1 MFEKF
6 FLTLFKLLAFIH
18 LLLNQAVTFGKRK
31 EEIVCMNF
39 KILMLKNNLNM
50 GYIHVYYK
58 IIKNCMQN
66 QIDTLRQLN
75 YELIK
80 NLGLF
85 RQRAGLSFGQRHTL
99 YHINAHQGL
108 SIQELAELLQVDHST
123 MSRNVKKLMQADLVE
138 TFQDDADKRRKMI
151 TLSAV
156 GRQVLAEAT
165 ESINL
170 TISNAL
176 QSLDEDEI
184 ENVITNLRKYSKALE
199 GVR

>member
-1 MFEKF
+1 
-6 FLTLFKLLAFIH
+6 
-18 LLLNQAVTFGKRK
+18 
-31 EEIVCMNF
+31 
-39 KILMLKNNLNM
+39 
-50 GYIHVYYK
+50 
-58 IIKNCMQN
+58 
-66 QIDTLRQLN
+66 
-75 YELIK
+75 
-80 NLGLF
+80 
-85 RQRAGLSFGQRHTL
+85 
-99 YHINAHQGL
+99 
-108 SIQELAELLQVDHST
+108 

-156 GRQVLAEAT
+156 GRQVLDEAT

>member
-1 MFEKF
+1 
-6 FLTLFKLLAFIH
+6 
-18 LLLNQAVTFGKRK
+18 
-31 EEIVCMNF
+31 
-39 KILMLKNNLNM
+39 
-50 GYIHVYYK
+50 
-58 IIKNCMQN
+58 MQN

-151 TLSAV
+151 ALSAV
-156 GRQVLAEAT
+156 GRQVLDEAT

-170 TISNAL
+170 TISNACLLYTSPSPRDVDAL

>member
-1 MFEKF
+1 
-6 FLTLFKLLAFIH
+6 
-18 LLLNQAVTFGKRK
+18 
-31 EEIVCMNF
+31 
-39 KILMLKNNLNM
+39 
-50 GYIHVYYK
+50 
-58 IIKNCMQN
+58 MQN

-151 TLSAV
+151 ALSAV
-156 GRQVLAEAT
+156 GKCWTKRRNPSTSPFPMLC
-165 ESINL
+165 NHL
-170 TISNAL
+170 M
-176 QSLDEDEI
+176 
-184 ENVITNLRKYSKALE
+184 KMK
-199 GVR
+199 

>member
-1 MFEKF
+1 
-6 FLTLFKLLAFIH
+6 
-18 LLLNQAVTFGKRK
+18 
-31 EEIVCMNF
+31 
-39 KILMLKNNLNM
+39 
-50 GYIHVYYK
+50 
-58 IIKNCMQN
+58 MQN

-108 SIQELAELLQVDHST
+108 AELLQVDHST

-151 TLSAV
+151 ALSAV
-156 GRQVLAEAT
+156 GRQVLDEAT

>member
-1 MFEKF
+1 
-6 FLTLFKLLAFIH
+6 
-18 LLLNQAVTFGKRK
+18 
-31 EEIVCMNF
+31 
-39 KILMLKNNLNM
+39 
-50 GYIHVYYK
+50 
-58 IIKNCMQN
+58 MQN

-123 MSRNVKKLMQADLVE
+123 MSRNVKKLMQADLV
-138 TFQDDADKRRKMI
+138 DDADKRRKMI
-151 TLSAV
+151 ALSAV
-156 GRQVLAEAT
+156 GRQVLDEAT

>member
-1 MFEKF
+1 
-6 FLTLFKLLAFIH
+6 
-18 LLLNQAVTFGKRK
+18 
-31 EEIVCMNF
+31 
-39 KILMLKNNLNM
+39 
-50 GYIHVYYK
+50 
-58 IIKNCMQN
+58 
-66 QIDTLRQLN
+66 
-75 YELIK
+75 
-80 NLGLF
+80 
-85 RQRAGLSFGQRHTL
+85 
-99 YHINAHQGL
+99 
-108 SIQELAELLQVDHST
+108 
-123 MSRNVKKLMQADLVE
+123 MQADLVE

-199 GVR
+199 GVG

>member
-1 MFEKF
+1 
-6 FLTLFKLLAFIH
+6 
-18 LLLNQAVTFGKRK
+18 
-31 EEIVCMNF
+31 
-39 KILMLKNNLNM
+39 
-50 GYIHVYYK
+50 
-58 IIKNCMQN
+58 MQN

-123 MSRNVKKLMQADLVE
+123 MSRNVKKLMQVE

-151 TLSAV
+151 ALSAV
-156 GRQVLAEAT
+156 GRQVLDEAT

>member
-1 MFEKF
+1 MADVFQVNQ
-6 FLTLFKLLAFIH
+6 
-18 LLLNQAVTFGKRK
+18 LLLIGVFQLHLTRDLEMEYVIA
-31 EEIVCMNF
+31 
-39 KILMLKNNLNM
+39 LKA
-50 GYIHVYYK
+50 HDFV
-58 IIKNCMQN
+58 
-66 QIDTLRQLN
+66 
-75 YELIK
+75 
-80 NLGLF
+80 
-85 RQRAGLSFGQRHTL
+85 
-99 YHINAHQGL
+99 INAHQGL

-151 TLSAV
+151 ALSAV
-156 GRQVLAEAT
+156 GRQVLDEAT

>member
-1 MFEKF
+1 
-6 FLTLFKLLAFIH
+6 
-18 LLLNQAVTFGKRK
+18 
-31 EEIVCMNF
+31 
-39 KILMLKNNLNM
+39 
-50 GYIHVYYK
+50 
-58 IIKNCMQN
+58 MQN

-151 TLSAV
+151 ALSAV
-156 GRQVLAEAT
+156 GRQVLDEAT

-184 ENVITNLRKYSKALE
+184 NEMPILSDLF
-199 GVR
+199 GVWFAGCAKVRCHKGGSACGMEDIEM